1 MKEKLDKAFADNAKA
16 HERLSVA
23 IDNWSASHKELYKSI
38 GTILKWQNIPHVQK

>member
-23 IDNWSASHKELYKSI
+23 IDNWTEAHKQLYESLGEL
-38 GTILKWQNIPHVQK
+38 LKGNQNGRVS